1 MREPH
6 HPDNRHVTTVVGGDG
21 SIQHRDGERWPNS
34 GRNLRSVWTIATEP
48 YKGAHFATFPQALV
62 TPCIL
67 AGSRPGDVVLDPFTG
82 SGTVGVV
89 CRKAQRRFV
98 GIDLSMDYLRQAQV
112 RVENK
117 DVDVKIEGLPLFAGG
132 EG

>member
-1 MREPH
+1 MP
-6 HPDNRHVTTVVGGDG
+6 T
-21 SIQHRDGERWPNS
+21 
-34 GRNLRSVWTIATEP
+34 
-48 YKGAHFATFPQALV
+48 ALV
-62 TPCIL
+62 APCIL